1 MARSKAVWG
10 IDLGQSALKALRC
23 RVGDDPDTIVADAF
37 DYIEYPKILSQP
49 EANAE
54 ELIAEALKTFLSRN
68 SVRGDRVA
76 ISVSGQS
83 GLARFIKLP
92 PVESKKI
99 PDIVKYEAKQ
109 QIPFGLEDVVW
120 DYQQMA
126 GGSVEEG
133 FALETEVGLFAM
145 KREQVFRALSRFT
158 DAGIEV
164 DYVQLAPLGLYNFA
178 AFDQMPE
185 LPAPEDYDP
194 ENPPGSLVILSVGT
208 DTTDLVITNGF
219 RVWQRNV
226 PLGGNHFTRA
236 LTKELKLTFANAE
249 HVKRTVAQA
258 GEGGKAVFQAM
269 RSVFSDLL
277 NQVQMSLK
285 FYGDIDR
292 RTKVVRV
299 LALGNTLKLP
309 GLQRYLQQNLG
320 MDVARLEKFRT
331 LTGSEVIEAP
341 AFKDNVL
348 AFATCYGLALQ
359 GLRDTKIRT
368 NLLPPEIAQERM
380 IRNKKPW
387 AVAAAAV
394 LLLGFTL
401 SALGHW
407 RAWGS
412 AKMKGYFDGAVS
424 EAKGVA
430 DTAGRY
436 TSEFG
441 DSKSSYDAT
450 VAIGEKL
457 THSSDGRTHWLHVLK
472 AIDAAVPRDP
482 KGAELPLDQLAKREE
497 LQITQIDC
505 AEVIGLETWFTG
517 VQKLS
522 PIPPPRPKPKPG
534 AEGEEAAPEEAPVD
548 AAPAEGA
555 EGEEG
560 AAALPP
566 GVEPPSGPGWVF
578 QIRGYHFHN
587 PVPGDPRNEGAPYVR
602 QTLLKNLAEMKLKL
616 PGEEQELSMAE
627 RGIMFPVIV
636 SQNSIV
642 DTTLEVTEGPP
653 PPHAANVP
661 PKVRRYD
668 FVVQF
673 ILKPKT
679 TAAEGEA
686 TDTGM

>member
-23 RVGDDPDTIVADAF
+23 RLGDDADSIVADAF

-49 EANAE
+49 EANPE
-54 ELIAEALKTFLSRN
+54 ELIAEAIKTFLSRN

-145 KREQVFRALSRFT
+145 KREQVFRALAPFT
-158 DAGIEV
+158 EAGIEV
-164 DYVQLAPLGLYNFA
+164 DYVQLAPLALYNFV
-178 AFDQMPE
+178 AFDQMPD
-185 LPAPEDYDP
+185 LPPPEDYDP
-194 ENPPGSLVILSVGT
+194 ENPPGSVVVLSVGT

-236 LTKELKLTFANAE
+236 LTKELKLTFASAE
-249 HVKRTVAQA
+249 HQKRNVAQA

-269 RSVFSDLL
+269 RSVFNDLL

-285 FYGDIDR
+285 YYGDIDR

-331 LTGSEVIEAP
+331 LGGSEVVDAS
-341 AFKDNVL
+341 AFKDNIL
-348 AFATCYGLALQ
+348 TFATCYGLALQ

-387 AVAAAAV
+387 ALAAAAV

-412 AKMKGYFDGAVS
+412 AKMNGYFQAAVD
-424 EAKGVA
+424 EAKS
-430 DTAGRY
+430 TATTAQRY
-436 TSEFG
+436 SSEFG
-441 DSKSSYDAT
+441 ESKGAYET
-450 VAIGEKL
+450 TIGIGERL
-457 THSSDGRTHWLHVLK
+457 THSSDGRTEWLRTMK
-472 AIDAAVPRDP
+472 AINAAVPRDP
-482 KGAELPLDQLAKREE
+482 KSADLPLDRIAEREE
-497 LQITQIDC
+497 LQITQIEC
-505 AEVIGLETWFTG
+505 AEVTGLEAWFGG
-517 VQKLS
+517 VQRFRPL
-522 PIPPPRPKPKPG
+522 PPPRAKPEPG
-534 AEGEEAAPEEAPVD
+534 AEGEEVAPEEAPSE
-548 AAPAEGA
+548 EGT
-555 EGEEG
+555 EGEEF
-560 AAALPP
+560 ALPP
-566 GVEPPSGPGWVF
+566 GVEAPSGAGWVF
-578 QIRGYHFHN
+578 QIRGYHYHN
-587 PVPGDPRNEGAPYVR
+587 SGNPDNEGAQYVR
-602 QTLLKNLAEMKLKL
+602 KTLLTNLAEMKLQL
-616 PGEEQELSMAE
+616 PGEEKELSMAE
-627 RGIMFPVIV
+627 RGIMFPVLINPGTIV
-636 SQNSIV
+636 E
-642 DTTLEVTEGPP
+642 TTLDVNEGAPP
-653 PPHAANVP
+653 GHAANVP
-661 PKVRRYD
+661 AKVRRYD
-668 FVVQF
+668 FLVQF
-673 ILKPKT
+673 MWKPKQ
-679 TAAEGEA
+679 AEGEEA
-686 TDTGM
+686 QGEAEF

>member
-23 RVGDDPDTIVADAF
+23 RVGDDPDTVVADAF

-158 DAGIEV
+158 AAGIEV
-164 DYVQLAPLGLYNFA
+164 DFVQLAPLGLYNFA

-185 LPAPEDYDP
+185 LPPPEDYDP
-194 ENPPGSLVILSVGT
+194 ENPPGSLVILSIGT

-269 RSVFSDLL
+269 RSVFNDLL

-331 LTGSEVIEAP
+331 LTGSDVLDAP

-412 AKMKGYFDGAVS
+412 AKMAGYFQGAVG
-424 EAKGVA
+424 EAKGAA

-436 TSEFG
+436 SSEFN
-441 DSKSSYDAT
+441 DSKTAYEAT

-457 THSSDGRTHWLHVLK
+457 THSSDGRTEWLRLLK

-482 KGAELPLDQLAKREE
+482 KSAELPLDQIAKREE
-497 LQITQIDC
+497 IQITQVDC
-505 AEVIGLETWFTG
+505 AEVAGLEAWFTG
-517 VQKLS
+517 VQNFR
-522 PIPPPRPKPKPG
+522 PIPPPKEKPEPG
-534 AEGEEAAPEEAPVD
+534 AEGEVAAADEAPVEEAPSEEE
-548 AAPAEGA
+548 AEGQ
-555 EGEEG
+555 EN
-560 AAALPP
+560 ALPP

-578 QIRGYHFHN
+578 QIRGYHYHN
-587 PVPGDPRNEGAPYVR
+587 SGNPDDEGAQYVR
-602 QTLLKNLAEMKLKL
+602 KTLLTNLAEMKLKL
-616 PGEEQELSMAE
+616 PGEEKELSMAE
-627 RGIMFPVIV
+627 RGIMFPVLVRPGTI
-636 SQNSIV
+636 I
-642 DTTLEVTEGPP
+642 DTTLDANEGVPP
-653 PPHAANVP
+653 AHAADAP
-661 PKVRRYD
+661 DKVRRFD
-668 FVVQF
+668 FTVQF
-673 ILKPKT
+673 IWKPKR
-679 TAAEGEA
+679 ADVEGQADES
-686 TDTGM
+686 GM

>member
-269 RSVFSDLL
+269 RSVFNDLL

-331 LTGSEVIEAP
+331 LTGSEVVEAP

-412 AKMKGYFDGAVS
+412 AKLPGYFQASVD
-424 EAKGVA
+424 EAKNA
-430 DTAGRY
+430 ASTAGRY
-436 TSEFG
+436 SSEFS
-441 DSKSSYDAT
+441 DAKSAYEAT

-457 THSSDGRTHWLHVLK
+457 THSSDGRTVWLHVLK

-497 LQITQIDC
+497 IQITQIDC
-505 AEVIGLETWFTG
+505 AEVTGLELWFTG
-517 VQKLS
+517 VQDLR
-522 PIPPPRPKPKPG
+522 PLPPPQEKPQPG
-534 AEGEEAAPEEAPVD
+534 AEGEGAPVEEAPVEE
-548 AAPAEGA
+548 APAEGA

-560 AAALPP
+560 GTGLPP
-566 GVEPPSGPGWVF
+566 GVESPSGPGYVF
-578 QIRGYHFHN
+578 QISGYHFHN

-602 QTLLKNLAEMKLKL
+602 NTLLKNLAELKVQL
-616 PGEEQELSMAE
+616 PGEEKELSMAE

-636 SQNSIV
+636 SQNTIV
-642 DTTLEVTEGPP
+642 DTTLETTEGPP

-668 FVVQF
+668 FTVQF
-673 ILKPKT
+673 ILKPKA
-679 TAAEGEA
+679 TAEEGEA
-686 TDTGM
+686 IDAEE

>member
-23 RVGDDPDTIVADAF
+23 RLGDDADSIVADAF

-49 EANAE
+49 EANPE
-54 ELIAEALKTFLSRN
+54 ELIAEAIKTFLSRN

-145 KREQVFRALSRFT
+145 KREQVFRALAPFT
-158 DAGIEV
+158 AAGIEV
-164 DYVQLAPLGLYNFA
+164 DYVQLAPLSLYNFA
-178 AFDQMPE
+178 AFDQMPD
-185 LPAPEDYDP
+185 LPPPEDYDP
-194 ENPPGSLVILSVGT
+194 ENPPGSVVVLSVGT

-269 RSVFSDLL
+269 RSVFNDLL

-285 FYGDIDR
+285 YYGDIDR

-331 LTGSEVIEAP
+331 LGGSEVVDAP
-341 AFKDNVL
+341 AFKDNIL

-359 GLRDTKIRT
+359 ALRETKIHT

-387 AVAAAAV
+387 ALAAAAV

-412 AKMKGYFDGAVS
+412 AKMSGYFQAAVDEAKGTASTAQRYSGDFS
-424 EAKGVA
+424 EAKSAYETTIG
-430 DTAGRY
+430 
-436 TSEFG
+436 
-441 DSKSSYDAT
+441 
-450 VAIGEKL
+450 IGERL
-457 THSSDGRTHWLHVLK
+457 THSSDGRTEWLRTMK
-472 AIDAAVPRDP
+472 AINAAVPRDP
-482 KGAELPLDQLAKREE
+482 KSADLPLDRIAEREE
-497 LQITQIDC
+497 IQITQIEC
-505 AEVIGLETWFTG
+505 AEVTGLETWFGG
-517 VQKLS
+517 VQQFRPL
-522 PIPPPRPKPKPG
+522 PPPRVKPEPG
-534 AEGEEAAPEEAPVD
+534 AEGEEAAPEEAPPEE
-548 AAPAEGA
+548 APS
-555 EGEEG
+555 EEG
-560 AAALPP
+560 GDADEFSLPA
-566 GVEPPSGPGWVF
+566 GVQAPSGAGWVF
-578 QIRGYHFHN
+578 QLRGYHYHN
-587 PVPGDPRNEGAPYVR
+587 SGNPDNEGAQYVR
-602 QTLLKNLAEMKLKL
+602 KTLLTNLAEMKLQL
-616 PGEEQELSMAE
+616 PGEEKEMSMAE
-627 RGIMFPVIV
+627 RGIMFPVLIKPGTIV
-636 SQNSIV
+636 E
-642 DTTLEVTEGPP
+642 TTLDANEGAPP
-653 PPHAANVP
+653 GHAANVP
-661 PKVRRYD
+661 AKVRRFD
-668 FVVQF
+668 FLVQF
-673 ILKPKT
+673 MWKPKQAEGE
-679 TAAEGEA
+679 AAEGENEA
-686 TDTGM
+686 EF

>member
-23 RVGDDPDTIVADAF
+23 RVGDDPDTVVADAF

-269 RSVFSDLL
+269 RSVFNDLL

-331 LTGSEVIEAP
+331 LTGSDVLDAP

-412 AKMKGYFDGAVS
+412 AKMDGYFQGAVDD
-424 EAKGVA
+424 AKNTA
-430 DTAGRY
+430 STAGRY
-436 TSEFG
+436 ASEFN
-441 DSKSSYDAT
+441 DSKSAYEAT

-457 THSSDGRTHWLHVLK
+457 THSSDGRTEWLRLLK

-482 KGAELPLDQLAKREE
+482 KGAELPLDQIAKREE
-497 LQITQIDC
+497 IQITQVDC
-505 AEVIGLETWFTG
+505 AEVAGLEVWFTG
-517 VQKLS
+517 VQNFK
-522 PIPPPRPKPKPG
+522 PIPPPKVTPEPG
-534 AEGEEAAPEEAPVD
+534 MEGEEAAAEEAPVEETPSD
-548 AAPAEGA
+548 EEAEGQ
-555 EGEEG
+555 EY
-560 AAALPP
+560 ALPP
-566 GVEPPSGPGWVF
+566 GVEPPAGPGWVF
-578 QIRGYHFHN
+578 QIRGYHYHN
-587 PVPGDPRNEGAPYVR
+587 SGIPDDEGAQYVR
-602 QTLLKNLAEMKLKL
+602 KTLLTNLAEMKLQL
-616 PGEEQELSMAE
+616 PGEEKELSMAE
-627 RGIMFPVIV
+627 RGIMFPVLV
-636 SQNSIV
+636 RPGTIV
-642 DTTLEVTEGPP
+642 DTTLDAMEGAPP
-653 PPHAANVP
+653 AHAADAP
-661 PKVRRYD
+661 DKVRRFD
-668 FVVQF
+668 FTVQF
-673 ILKPKT
+673 IWKPKR
-679 TAAEGEA
+679 AEAEGQADES
-686 TDTGM
+686 GM

>member
-23 RVGDDPDTIVADAF
+23 RVGDDPDSVVADAF

-145 KREQVFRALSRFT
+145 KREQVFRALAPFT
-158 DAGIEV
+158 AAGIEV
-164 DYVQLAPLGLYNFA
+164 DFVQLAPLGLYNFA

-269 RSVFSDLL
+269 RSVFNDLL

-285 FYGDIDR
+285 YYGDIDR

-331 LTGSEVIEAP
+331 LTGSDVLDAP

-359 GLRDTKIRT
+359 GLRETKIRT

-401 SALGHW
+401 NALGHW
-407 RAWGS
+407 RTWGS
-412 AKMKGYFDGAVS
+412 AKMAGYFQGAVD
-424 EAKGVA
+424 EAKNA
-430 DTAGRY
+430 ASTAGRY
-436 TSEFG
+436 SSEFN
-441 DSKSSYDAT
+441 DSKSAYEAT

-457 THSSDGRTHWLHVLK
+457 THSSDGRTEWLRLLK

-482 KGAELPLDQLAKREE
+482 KSAELPLDQIAKREE
-497 LQITQIDC
+497 IQITQVDC
-505 AEVIGLETWFTG
+505 AEVAGLEAWFTG
-517 VQKLS
+517 VQNFR
-522 PIPPPRPKPKPG
+522 PIPPPKVKPEPG
-534 AEGEEAAPEEAPVD
+534 AEVEEAAAEEAPVEE
-548 AAPAEGA
+548 APSEEEAEGQ
-555 EGEEG
+555 EN
-560 AAALPP
+560 ALPP

-578 QIRGYHFHN
+578 QIRGYHYHN
-587 PVPGDPRNEGAPYVR
+587 SGNPDDEGARYVR
-602 QTLLKNLAEMKLKL
+602 KTLLTNLAEMKLKL
-616 PGEEQELSMAE
+616 PGEEKEISMAE
-627 RGIMFPVIV
+627 RGILFPVLV
-636 SQNSIV
+636 RPGTIV
-642 DTTLEVTEGPP
+642 DTTLDANEGAPP
-653 PPHAANVP
+653 AHAADAP
-661 PKVRRYD
+661 DKVRRFD
-668 FVVQF
+668 FTVQF
-673 ILKPKT
+673 IWKPKR
-679 TAAEGEA
+679 ADAEGQADES
-686 TDTGM
+686 GM

>member
-23 RVGDDPDTIVADAF
+23 RPGDDADSIVADAF

-49 EANAE
+49 EANPE

-76 ISVSGQS
+76 MSVSGQS

-145 KREQVFRALSRFT
+145 KREQVFRALAPFT
-158 DAGIEV
+158 EAGIEV
-164 DYVQLAPLGLYNFA
+164 DFVQLAPLALYNFA

-185 LPAPEDYDP
+185 LPPPEDYDP

-236 LTKELKLTFANAE
+236 ITKELKLTFANAE

-269 RSVFSDLL
+269 RSVFNDLL

-285 FYGDIDR
+285 YYGDIDR

-299 LALGNTLKLP
+299 MALGNTLKLP

-320 MDVARLEKFRT
+320 MDVARLDKFQT
-331 LTGSEVIEAP
+331 LTGSEVLDAP

-394 LLLGFTL
+394 LLLGLTL
-401 SALGHW
+401 NALGHW
-407 RAWGS
+407 RTWAS
-412 AKMKGYFDGAVS
+412 AKMPGYFAASVDQ
-424 EAKGVA
+424 AKG
-430 DTAGRY
+430 TASTAQRY
-436 TSEFG
+436 TSEFN
-441 DSKSSYDAT
+441 DSKGAYEQT
-450 VAIGEKL
+450 VAIGERL
-457 THSSDGRTHWLHVLK
+457 THSSDGRTEWLRLLK
-472 AIDAAVPRDP
+472 AIDAAIPRDP
-482 KGAELPLDQLAKREE
+482 KSAELPLDQIAKREE
-497 LQITQIDC
+497 IQITQIEC
-505 AEVIGLETWFTG
+505 AEVGGLDVWFNG
-517 VQKLS
+517 VKDWKPL
-522 PIPPPRPKPKPG
+522 PPPKKAPEPG
-534 AEGEEAAPEEAPVD
+534 AEGEEAPAEEAPVEEAPVD
-548 AAPAEGA
+548 GEAV

-560 AAALPP
+560 GLPP

-578 QIRGYHFHN
+578 QIRGYHYHN
-587 PVPGDPRNEGAPYVR
+587 PTPGEPPNEGAEYVR
-602 QTLLKNLAEMKLKL
+602 KTLLKNLADMKLQL

-627 RGIMFPVIV
+627 RGIMFPVLV
-636 SQNSIV
+636 APQRIV
-642 DTTLEVTEGPP
+642 DTTLQAREGEPP
-653 PPHAANVP
+653 AHATNLP
-661 PKVRRYD
+661 ERVRCYD
-668 FVVQF
+668 FTVQF
-673 ILKPKT
+673 IWKNKR
-679 TAAEGEA
+679 AEGEEQA
-686 TDTGM
+686 AEY